1 MTGPVDMVITP
12 RTRDLGGFEV
22 ARVLPHA
29 KRRMVGPFIFFDRMG
44 PNMFDPGQGIDVR
57 PHPHIGLA
65 TVTYLYDGEIVHRDS
80 LGVEQPIR
88 PGDVNW
94 MTAGRGIS
102 HSERTGTDLRG
113 TGSNLSGIQS
123 WIALPKSEEEI
134 EPAFTHHPAASL
146 PEFTLDGAA
155 MRVVAGTAYGHKA
168 PVDVYS
174 GTFYVDVAAPAGT
187 RFVVSDEHE
196 ERAVFV
202 ADGRVEIDGQTYEAR
217 QMAILAPGGEV
228 PVRAL
233 DDSRI
238 MLLGGAAMDGER
250 HIWWN
255 FVSSSKDRIERAKAD
270 WREGRFARVPGD
282 DEFIPLPE
290 E

>member
-102 HSERTGTDLRG
+102 HSERTGAGLRG

-123 WIALPKSEEEI
+123 WIALPRSEEEI
-134 EPAFTHHPAASL
+134 EPAFTHHPSATL

-187 RFVVSDEHE
+187 RFTVSDEHE

-290 E
+290 D